1 VTESHTRQAGDRLS
15 PDLVRRTIVLDRWQ
29 DVALAKRAKRNRR
42 TLSAEARVILDR
54 ILGTDPDRDAG

>member
-1 VTESHTRQAGDRLS
+1 
-15 PDLVRRTIVLDRWQ
+15 VLDRWQ